1 LELDEEKRKMI
12 YAEFQQVVQEQLP
25 AIFKVLEVAMMAVR
39 DRVSGLKYS
48 GLPSWG
54 LWNIYE
60 VKID

>member
-1 LELDEEKRKMI
+1 MELDEEKRKMI